1 MIDCNLMKDFVDEI
15 GRGSFG
21 RAEAKERIKKYKKK
35 KGVDGAPTDDDD
47 SIIEPDSQESLI
59 ESILECEECIVNL
72 ESIHVQK
79 SKLLDST
86 LFYANR
92 IGMH

>member
-1 MIDCNLMKDFVDEI
+1 MKLAGAVLEGQKRKSELKSI
-15 GRGSFG
+15 
-21 RAEAKERIKKYKKK
+21 KKK

-47 SIIEPDSQESLI
+47 SIIEPDSLESLI
-59 ESILECEECIVNL
+59 KSILECEECIANL
-72 ESIHVQK
+72 ESIHVQQ

-86 LFYANR
+86 LFDANR